1 MLKADFVVHLAGV
14 NRPEHDKEFS
24 LGNVS
29 YLDHVLDILTRN
41 TKKPAILLSSS
52 IQATQDN
59 PYGESKLQGEQLLR
73 EYAEE
78 YGNTVYI
85 YRWPNLF
92 GKWCKPN
99 YNSVI
104 ATFCY
109 KIARNEEIQVNDRN
123 VELTL
128 NYVDDIVAEISV
140 LLKELQRLKMVYL
153 QYQTYLK

>member
-1 MLKADFVVHLAGV
+1 MHLAGV
-14 NRPEHDKEFS
+14 NRPENVR
-24 LGNVS
+24 NVS

-85 YRWPNLF
+85 YRQIYSAS
-92 GKWCKPN
+92 GV
-99 YNSVI
+99 SRI
-104 ATFCY
+104 IT
-109 KIARNEEIQVNDRN
+109 Q
-123 VELTL
+123 
-128 NYVDDIVAEISV
+128 
-140 LLKELQRLKMVYL
+140 
-153 QYQTYLK
+153 